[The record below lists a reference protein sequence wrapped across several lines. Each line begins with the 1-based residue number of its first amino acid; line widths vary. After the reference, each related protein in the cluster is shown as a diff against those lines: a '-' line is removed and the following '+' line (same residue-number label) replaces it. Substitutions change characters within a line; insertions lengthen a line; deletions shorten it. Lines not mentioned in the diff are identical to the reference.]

1 MSLRGGARRAIPY
14 LAAAAGGFGA
24 AYLIVAFF
32 VFPVSLASA
41 DLPVPNV
48 TGLPFTDASTR
59 LTKAG
64 FKVSKGEQRYD
75 NTAPEG
81 TVLSQSPLPDAV
93 ESKGTRVVLDLSR
106 GQRMVEVP
114 RVVGTTLPQAQQ
126 IIQNAGLDVGVVT
139 QQNDPAARGTVLAS
153 TPMGGARVPV
163 PSPVALTVSAGPAT
177 VTIPDVV
184 GQDYAAAR
192 TLLVQLGF
200 VVGQVNVDTTSALP
214 ANSVISQTPGAG
226 SMAAAGDTIALVIA
240 RRP

>member
-1 MSLRGGARRAIPY
+1 MSLRGGSRRAIPY

-24 AYLIVAFF
+24 AYLIVAFL

-41 DLPVPNV
+41 DVLVPNV
-48 TGLPFTDASTR
+48 TGLPFSDASTR
-59 LTKAG
+59 LAQAG
-64 FKVSKGEQRYD
+64 FRVSKGEQRYD

-81 TVLSQSPLPDAV
+81 TVLSQSPLPDAP

-114 RVVGTTLPQAQQ
+114 RVAGTTLPQAQQ
-126 IIQNAGLDVGVVT
+126 IIQSAGLDVGVVT
-139 QQNDPAARGTVLAS
+139 EQSDPAARGTVLAS
-153 TPMGGARVPV
+153 APASGARVPV
-163 PSPVALTVSAGPAT
+163 PSPVALTVSAGPAS

-200 VVGQVNVDTTSALP
+200 VVGEVSVDTTSALAP
-214 ANSVISQTPGAG
+214 NSVISQTPGAG
-226 SMAAAGDTIALVIA
+226 SSAAAGDTIALVIA
-240 RRP
+240 RKP